1 MDETSSRGP
10 PPPYDGSIELTSS
23 QQVTNNHMNNI
34 YPILPIP
41 TAPSINEGPP
51 SHAPSTC
58 SENVKK
64 RSQQTWMLIK
74 STCQQMCN
82 FIKSH
87 PYASLTA
94 VVAIALRVLHE
105 PEFCRE

>member
-58 SENVKK
+58 SDNVKK
-64 RSQQTWMLIK
+64 RSQQTWMLIR
-74 STCQQMCN
+74 N

-87 PYASLTA
+87 PYVSLIA
-94 VVAIALRVLHE
+94 VVAIALRV
-105 PEFCRE
+105 